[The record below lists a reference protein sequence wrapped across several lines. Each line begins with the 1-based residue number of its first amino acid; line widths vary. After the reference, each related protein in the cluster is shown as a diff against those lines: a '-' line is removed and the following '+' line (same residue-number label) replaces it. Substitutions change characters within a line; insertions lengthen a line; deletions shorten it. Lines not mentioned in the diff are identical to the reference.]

1 MKGEDILRIEH
12 KLDAIL
18 WYLREL
24 TGIPPKQ
31 MPRQIYGMGGLTDG
45 KDPITDTPIYYNVD
59 VLSGTVTR
67 KDGLNSGVISS
78 GAVGQPQVKEYTS
91 IILKGDSSGD

>member
-12 KLDAIL
+12 KLDVLI
-18 WYLREL
+18 WYMREL

-31 MPRQIYGMGGLTDG
+31 MPRQIHGMGGMTDG
-45 KDPITDTPIYYNVD
+45 KDPVTDTPIYYNVD

-67 KDGLNSGVISS
+67 KDGLNSGVVASGPIS
-78 GAVGQPQVKEYTS
+78 QPQIKEYVS
-91 IILKGDSSGD
+91 VLRGDIRED